1 MGTTESILL
10 DTEEAVVDATVEAV
24 NTRPSPHLYPQQQQ
38 RTAASSSSP
47 PTINRHRPL
56 SQSSASARAVGQQ
69 PQHQDHSNYVPRRAN
84 QFQLNGIVL
93 GLSNSGK
100 RTLLQ
105 RLEGKEPEF
114 KVSTSRTSITT
125 GDVNSMTQEDETE
138 THTIIARY
146 QAPPHLPSFDTN
158 IQLHVHASRKIID
171 KTIDYDFFVILVNP
185 RYDRIKIRKYLSK
198 RLHDIL
204 RIQGCD
210 RAKSSSLQHDRRK
223 PLCLMLLRNFQDM
236 IHNVEDNTTVTSIA
250 DMTMWTM
257 EVLQDFSNIE
267 TPPLLQCSDTSLL
280 NCYGLST
287 LHHFIYQAYLQR
299 KRYDLQQELYNVD
312 VAVSQSSQEASTLVV
327 PYDEYVSQVER
338 LLKHSTTSH
347 TSQTPVMSSNSSNSA
362 GRYRTGRNDD
372 ETATTA
378 TSSGAGDGRRRI
390 VLPYAQQQNR
400 DEQQSRV
407 RTMSGGSSSTLPSA
421 QQSIDNAKDALEAFL
436 ESDDS
441 DEGNED
447 PVPIARRQSKRT
459 SDDDDDDDS
468 DDDFYFD
475 ESGNRI
481 NNEISNKVVV
491 LETENHNSTTKTEQK
506 ANVVATDDTLGNPTD
521 QLSRIN
527 HKENDLMQSANDVAN
542 KLPKEVLPVKINDEK
557 SPHDETL
564 IACTNVETTSNPSKS
579 NSTKSK
585 LAYNDDTG
593 VDVVSDKPHEKLF
606 VDIGHDDENDSDFF
620 VDDESDQT
628 NFAVKKNESEMV
640 VADKNS
646 DKSLDKN
653 ENRNEIVSDPKSY
666 VDIER
671 PVVLPELVHGEIT
684 VTGMTQDTVADASEV
699 PPNSQLSDAARAAI
713 AMAQQDFERMILHD
727 ETLETEQLRLKKKK
741 KDEKKSTSTKKEK
754 KNKRK
759 PISY

>member
-1 MGTTESILL
+1 
-10 DTEEAVVDATVEAV
+10 
-24 NTRPSPHLYPQQQQ
+24 
-38 RTAASSSSP
+38 
-47 PTINRHRPL
+47 
-56 SQSSASARAVGQQ
+56 
-69 PQHQDHSNYVPRRAN
+69 
-84 QFQLNGIVL
+84 
-93 GLSNSGK
+93 
-100 RTLLQ
+100 
-105 RLEGKEPEF
+105 
-114 KVSTSRTSITT
+114 
-125 GDVNSMTQEDETE
+125 
-138 THTIIARY
+138 
-146 QAPPHLPSFDTN
+146 
-158 IQLHVHASRKIID
+158 
-171 KTIDYDFFVILVNP
+171 
-185 RYDRIKIRKYLSK
+185 
-198 RLHDIL
+198 
-204 RIQGCD
+204 
-210 RAKSSSLQHDRRK
+210 
-223 PLCLMLLRNFQDM
+223 
-236 IHNVEDNTTVTSIA
+236 
-250 DMTMWTM
+250 
-257 EVLQDFSNIE
+257 LQDFTNIE

-312 VAVSQSSQEASTLVV
+312 EAVSQSSQEISTLVV

-390 VLPYAQQQNR
+390 VLPYTQQQNR

-441 DEGNED
+441 DERNED
-447 PVPIARRQSKRT
+447 PVPIARRQSKKKR
-459 SDDDDDDDS
+459 DDDDDS

-475 ESGNRI
+475 ESGNRR

-491 LETENHNSTTKTEQK
+491 LETENHNSTTITELK
-506 ANVVATDDTLGNPTD
+506 ANVAAIDDTLGNPTD
-521 QLSRIN
+521 RLSRIN
-527 HKENDLMQSANDVAN
+527 HKENDSMQSANDVAN
-542 KLPKEVLPVKINDEK
+542 KLPKEVLPDKINDEK
-557 SPHDETL
+557 ILHDETL
-564 IACTNVETTSNPSKS
+564 IACTNVETTSKPSRSKS
-579 NSTKSK
+579 IKSK
-585 LAYNDDTG
+585 LAHIDDTG
-593 VDVVSDKPHEKLF
+593 VDVVSDEPHEKLF

-628 NFAVKKNESEMV
+628 NYAVKNNESEIV
-640 VADKNS
+640 GADKNS
-646 DKSLDKN
+646 DTLLDKN
-653 ENRNEIVSDPKSY
+653 ENRNEIVSDSKSY
-666 VDIER
+666 VDTES

-684 VTGMTQDTVADASEV
+684 VTGTTQDTVADASGV

-727 ETLETEQLRLKKKK
+727 EILETEQLRLKKKK

-759 PISY
+759 PIS